1 MAVNRTPILKRCRSL
16 GIEPA
21 YVGIYKKSKRQLQ
34 RSTRKVSEYGLQLK
48 EKQKAKF
55 IYGVL
60 EKQFRLYFE
69 KAAKTRGVVGENLL
83 TLLELRIDNAVY
95 RLGFARTRREARQM
109 VSHKLFKVNGKSIN
123 IPSYQLK
130 AGDVLQVREKSK
142 SSQRFKDVIDSTGSV
157 LVPDWL
163 SADRDGLKGVVISS
177 PRREQIDTPVAETL
191 IVELYS
197 K

>member
-1 MAVNRTPILKRCRSL
+1 
-16 GIEPA
+16 
-21 YVGIYKKSKRQLQ
+21 VGIYKKSKRQLQ